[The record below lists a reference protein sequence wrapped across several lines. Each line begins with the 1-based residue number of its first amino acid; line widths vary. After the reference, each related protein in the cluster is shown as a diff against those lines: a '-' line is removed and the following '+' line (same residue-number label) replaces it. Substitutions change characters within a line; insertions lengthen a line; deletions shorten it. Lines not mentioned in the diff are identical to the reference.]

1 MSKIHVAIIGG
12 TGYTGVELIRL
23 LSCHPYVSISHLTSR
38 SEKGRKVSEIF
49 PNLHGVC
56 DIVYSDMTDDV
67 MDEIGKVCDVVFF
80 CHTTWGC
87 YESYATPDCTRG

>member
-38 SEKGRKVSEIF
+38 SEKRRKVSEIF

-80 CHTTWGC
+80 LRTTFPT
-87 YESYATPDCTRG
+87 SII